1 MIKSEDH
8 VDSSSSN
15 LMYHRNQSSNIMPT
29 SSIIQPMQPMLSAS
43 NAEILENA
51 NHLDEKPPNHLIYHS
66 NIMEHISQNDD
77 KPSPSY
83 LIRCI
88 NSSSP
93 NHHHNSIMSPLNGG
107 VPKLHNSII
116 TTSPIRN
123 SMTQLNSSINSLSMT
138 GLSTSTP
145 HISSVTAS
153 IKYCN
158 SSPTVDTSHNASN
171 LSPTSSTS
179 TTVGSNSNVQMSNIG
194 GSMDISYNSNAS
206 NSPMQK
212 SSSSHHQHHHLDSQ
226 LSTPDTTKK
235 SSGGRRAEKPPL
247 SYINMIAMAIRD
259 SPQKK
264 LTLSEIYNY
273 LQKKWVK
280 IWHAMEMM
288 TIACDTDFI
297 HSSMIFEK
305 LNSSLL
311 MTDFSYP

>member
-15 LMYHRNQSSNIMPT
+15 LMYHRNPTSNIMQT
-29 SSIIQPMQPMLSAS
+29 SSIQPMQTMLSTS
-43 NAEILENA
+43 NVEILENPG
-51 NHLDEKPPNHLIYHS
+51 HLDEKPPHHLIYHS
-66 NIMEHISQNDD
+66 NIMEHISQNDE

-83 LIRCI
+83 LIRYI

-93 NHHHNSIMSPLNGG
+93 NHNPHNSIISPSSNG

-145 HISSVTAS
+145 HISSGTAS
-153 IKYCN
+153 TIKYCN
-158 SSPTVDTSHNASN
+158 SSPSVDTSLPSHNTSN

-179 TTVGSNSNVQMSNIG
+179 TTVGSNRNVQMSNIG
-194 GSMDISYNSNAS
+194 GSIDISYNSNAS
-206 NSPMQK
+206 NSPMQE
-212 SSSSHHQHHHLDSQ
+212 SSSSHRPHHHMDSQ

-273 LQKKWVK
+273 LQKK
-280 IWHAMEMM
+280 
-288 TIACDTDFI
+288 
-297 HSSMIFEK
+297 
-305 LNSSLL
+305 
-311 MTDFSYP
+311 

>member
-15 LMYHRNQSSNIMPT
+15 LMYHRNSTANIMPT
-29 SSIIQPMQPMLSAS
+29 SSIQPMQPMLSAS
-43 NAEILENA
+43 NAEILENSG
-51 NHLDEKPPNHLIYHS
+51 HLDEKPPHHLIYHHP

-77 KPSPSY
+77 KPAPSY
-83 LIRCI
+83 LIRYI

-93 NHHHNSIMSPLNGG
+93 NHNPHNSIMSPSSG

-116 TTSPIRN
+116 TTTPLRN
-123 SMTQLNSSINSLSMT
+123 SMTQLNSSISSLSMT
-138 GLSTSTP
+138 GLSTSSS
-145 HISSVTAS
+145 HISSGTAS
-153 IKYCN
+153 TIKYCN

-212 SSSSHHQHHHLDSQ
+212 SSSSHHAHHHMDSQ

-273 LQKKWVK
+273 LQKK
-280 IWHAMEMM
+280 
-288 TIACDTDFI
+288 
-297 HSSMIFEK
+297 
-305 LNSSLL
+305 
-311 MTDFSYP
+311 